1 MPRATERGGSR
12 FKPSSVWFHSL
23 ALPASGV
30 LLVTESVAGPVPGSQ
45 VWRVDGGLWSEWQL
59 PPAARP
65 ANPFVWAQH
74 LVVKCRLAHIH
85 HLAPLEKRAFK
96 HYSQQGRQG
105 PERGFSV
112 CRRRMATCRSQSR
125 VKMKGGGQ
133 ARSLLSAP
141 LSVWALSI
149 CQTLEPPPLPL
160 CPPSL
165 YLVPLLCLPP
175 HAFLAPLSRFSLLP
189 SLLLFFS
196 LSFLFFLLFLC
207 LLTLHLPEES
217 AWIFNPWFASNIL
230 TQRTNKEMLPT
241 SPKHFVPIELFLLG
255 EGHADF

>member
-1 MPRATERGGSR
+1 MAAPASR
-12 FKPSSVWFHSL
+12 QAGEPLCVS
-23 ALPASGV
+23 PASGCQ
-30 LLVTESVAGPVPGSQ
+30 S
-45 VWRVDGGLWSEWQL
+45 
-59 PPAARP
+59 
-65 ANPFVWAQH
+65 
-74 LVVKCRLAHIH
+74 RLAHIH

-105 PERGFSV
+105 PARGFSV
-112 CRRRMATCRSQSR
+112 CRRRMAPCWSQSR
-125 VKMKGGGQ
+125 VKMKGGGR

-141 LSVWALSI
+141 PSVRALSI
-149 CQTLEPPPLPL
+149 CQALEPPPLPL
-160 CPPSL
+160 RPPSL

-217 AWIFNPWFASNIL
+217 A
-230 TQRTNKEMLPT
+230 
-241 SPKHFVPIELFLLG
+241 
-255 EGHADF
+255 